1 MTDYWVCKWV
11 FLNDEGLVE
20 HYSHV
25 TGFEKAP
32 NSLDDYVQTLLKEGS
47 ITEEE
52 AEYLE
57 SRYDF
62 EQPPPNRLV
71 FKGVDEEETANKKPS
86 PLIPSRDS
94 QLPSRTSSEKKTSV
108 PPPPAPKGNK
118 TQKTTLPPP
127 PPPVKRS
134 KSVSR
139 STSSPAMTSS
149 PKGRFSFTKH
159 DEPMKRWKYG
169 PKEISSICSQQNKQF
184 ATIVHSDEAPVKF
197 EKSKPAGTGTEIVFL
212 IDSSGSMSDKMDAVK
227 RTCSAFAEHIQKES
241 NAHIRLALVT
251 YGIGSLSNFDGATSR
266 SHGRYGTIG
275 R

>member
-20 HYSHV
+20 QYSHV

-94 QLPSRTSSEKKTSV
+94 QLRQE
-108 PPPPAPKGNK
+108 PP
-118 TQKTTLPPP
+118 L
-127 PPPVKRS
+127 KR
-134 KSVSR
+134 
-139 STSSPAMTSS
+139 
-149 PKGRFSFTKH
+149 KH
-159 DEPMKRWKYG
+159 PYLLHPL
-169 PKEISSICSQQNKQF
+169 PKETKLR
-184 ATIVHSDEAPVKF
+184 
-197 EKSKPAGTGTEIVFL
+197 KPLFHHL
-212 IDSSGSMSDKMDAVK
+212 L
-227 RTCSAFAEHIQKES
+227 H
-241 NAHIRLALVT
+241 L
-251 YGIGSLSNFDGATSR
+251 
-266 SHGRYGTIG
+266 
-275 R
+275 